1 MKKIRIST
9 DISCM
14 KDKRDEIKLILQRE
28 VIPLLKYH
36 FKVLEINTEEDSFI
50 RIDIDVDGVED
61 EKMDYLTIINYCRD
75 LCQIILYHQGFDC
88 ITSCY
93 TTA

>member
-9 DISCM
+9 DISCF
-14 KDKRDEIKLILQRE
+14 KNKRNEIKRILREE
-28 VIPLLKYH
+28 VIPLLWYH
-36 FKVLEINTEEDSFI
+36 FKVLEISTEEDSFI
-50 RIDIDVDGVED
+50 RIDIDVDGVAD
-61 EKMDYLTIINYCRD
+61 VKMDYCDIVNYCRD

-93 TTA
+93 TV

>member
-9 DISCM
+9 DISCL

-36 FKVLEINTEEDSFI
+36 FKVLEMSTEEDSFI
-50 RIDIDVDGVED
+50 RIDIDVDGVVD
-61 EKMDYLTIINYCRD
+61 VKMNYCDIVNYCRD

-88 ITSCY
+88 VTSCY

>member
-9 DISCM
+9 DISCL
-14 KDKRDEIKLILQRE
+14 KDKRDEITLILKRE

-61 EKMDYLTIINYCRD
+61 VKMDYCDIVNYCRD

-93 TTA
+93 TIA

>member
-14 KDKRDEIKLILQRE
+14 KDKRDEIKLILQRS

-36 FKVLEINTEEDSFI
+36 FKVLGISAEDDSFI
-50 RIDIDVDGVED
+50 RIDIDVDGVVD
-61 EKMDYLTIINYCRD
+61 VKMDYCDIVNYCRD
-75 LCQIILYHQGFDC
+75 LCQIILYDHGFDC
-88 ITSCY
+88 VTSCY
-93 TTA
+93 TI